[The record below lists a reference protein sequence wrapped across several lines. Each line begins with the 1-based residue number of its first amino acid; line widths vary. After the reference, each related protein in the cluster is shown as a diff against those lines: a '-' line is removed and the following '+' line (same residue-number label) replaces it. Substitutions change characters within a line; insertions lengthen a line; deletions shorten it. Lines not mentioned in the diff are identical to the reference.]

1 MPVFR
6 MKIADHPFELRVPN
20 DKLMKDM
27 RERYKDFI
35 ASDEPK
41 TVFNI
46 AFPPELSGM
55 VDAGEPQ
62 SICAGSRIRYWRNDL
77 KAETDDTFKVI
88 QVEMRDLIYTM
99 DALLRIFFSIFLI
112 RSGGLLLHS
121 AAVGLNDE
129 GILFIGESESGK
141 SELSA
146 IAEGDHLTDELSP
159 VLPVDEGFVVYGSPF
174 WGLFEKGGINKGIPV
189 KAAMFI
195 FRNEETRIEPA
206 SKAFLLKTLLRCV
219 LNFSKEP
226 AIADRVV
233 QNGIRF
239 LQAAP
244 AARLLT
250 PPAPELWSVVRS
262 FLAENR

>member
-6 MKIADHPFELRVPN
+6 MKIADHPLELRFPN
-20 DKLMKDM
+20 DKLMIDM
-27 RERYKDFI
+27 HERYKDFI
-35 ASDEPK
+35 VSEEPK

-46 AFPPELSGM
+46 GFPPELSGM

-62 SICAGSRIRYWRNDL
+62 SICGGARIRYWRNDL
-77 KAETDDTFKVI
+77 RAETDDTFQEI
-88 QVEMRDLIYTM
+88 RVEMRDLIYTM

-121 AAVGLNDE
+121 AAVGLDGR
-129 GILFIGESESGK
+129 GILFIGQSESGK

-159 VLPVDEGFVVYGSPF
+159 VVPADDSFSVYGSPF
-174 WGLFEKGGINKGIPV
+174 WGLFEKGGINKGIPA
-189 KAAMFI
+189 KAAMFL
-195 FRNEETRIEPA
+195 FRDEETSIEPA

-226 AIADRVV
+226 AIADLVV
-233 QNGIRF
+233 QNCIRF
-239 LQAAP
+239 LNVVP

-250 PPAPELWSVVRS
+250 PPSRELWPAVRV
-262 FLAENR
+262 FLDNHR